1 MTYLKTKS
9 TFSYN
14 SGETLQR
21 SHIYSSIPHCA
32 YYACIQLMKHILI
45 KCLSKD
51 ERSMKVEM
59 TNKKY
64 NTHTYIIETII
75 DNLISRNINI
85 REFRD
90 EITQLKRL
98 RNDAD
103 YMDLEVTSIEGTN
116 SLTLSNRVQTF
127 LKRNYTV

>member
-1 MTYLKTKS
+1 
-9 TFSYN
+9 
-14 SGETLQR
+14 
-21 SHIYSSIPHCA
+21 
-32 YYACIQLMKHILI
+32 MKHILI